1 MEKVTCS
8 HESSVLERLNIYM
21 ISASKCIKWN
31 QLKESARKFE
41 VLKALNKRL
50 PIQLQIRETRLK
62 MKLNAPRSRFGNFLD
77 KFKDLIRPIYEGKM
91 DTAER
96 VHLTPLDPVNVAPS
110 ESEFRRVYQETR
122 RGGKKKRKHYI
133 SSDESERGRSS
144 KSYRRGSRSSSP
156 RGYRGRSS
164 HGRYTPQNNQSCYRH
179 RNKRCKKSNHRQ
191 PKPCNS
197 FLAPTAPGD
206 EYERSKRNPTR
217 RLDVSVRRAGRK
229 NIAAQM
235 RASLCYTGM
244 HEWWILSK
252 TNCFADST
260 ATVRRLMWE
269 ELGKLSEVYDMIAV
283 EVNLTLILDKNF
295 NLTKRG
301 YAFAETVKILDKGAG
316 GNLTIISYFVFT
328 KDPDLQK
335 LRCNKSK
342 DVQFLTGLKL
352 SRLYLAAIAGKL
364 TGADACVTF
373 LPPMDVVPIQG
384 TELRMSTPRRLGRG
398 KEEFRKKKLDGIVE
412 KDMAKKVQHAIYRLV
427 VFAVHKKNNAWRM
440 VFDRLAITDC
450 AEKYFNLMTTY
461 GIFWFQ
467 LASMGYHSI
476 PVCSHQRM
484 VDHIVAY
491 NYNKEGNRIVQW
503 IDNTLIHAK
512 DFKGYVKILHKV
524 LQNLRE
530 WKVRISPT
538 KSILFTPGIEYSGKI
553 LQNVG
558 WNFSKKCYKKILLI
572 PKPEYVYELEKLLH
586 LVQ

>member
-217 RLDVSVRRAGRK
+217 RLD
-229 NIAAQM
+229 IAAQM
-235 RASLCYTGM
+235 RAPQL
-244 HEWWILSK
+244 
-252 TNCFADST
+252 
-260 ATVRRLMWE
+260 
-269 ELGKLSEVYDMIAV
+269 YDMIVV

-328 KDPDLQK
+328 KDLDLQK
-335 LRCNKSK
+335 LRCHKSK

-352 SRLYLAAIAGKL
+352 SRLYLAAIARKLAGGKKEVLNNFPAIRTVSIDFSLRLRDGNAESIALDKTIHLKQNKNVVDEDNLKQL
-364 TGADACVTF
+364 T
-373 LPPMDVVPIQG
+373 PP
-384 TELRMSTPRRLGRG
+384 
-398 KEEFRKKKLDGIVE
+398 
-412 KDMAKKVQHAIYRLV
+412 
-427 VFAVHKKNNAWRM
+427 
-440 VFDRLAITDC
+440 
-450 AEKYFNLMTTY
+450 
-461 GIFWFQ
+461 
-467 LASMGYHSI
+467 
-476 PVCSHQRM
+476 
-484 VDHIVAY
+484 
-491 NYNKEGNRIVQW
+491 EGN
-503 IDNTLIHAK
+503 A
-512 DFKGYVKILHKV
+512 LHKPE
-524 LQNLRE
+524 RE
-530 WKVRISPT
+530 KAEIREAIV
-538 KSILFTPGIEYSGKI
+538 KMMEAAGDA
-553 LQNVG
+553 N
-558 WNFSKKCYKKILLI
+558 
-572 PKPEYVYELEKLLH
+572 
-586 LVQ
+586 